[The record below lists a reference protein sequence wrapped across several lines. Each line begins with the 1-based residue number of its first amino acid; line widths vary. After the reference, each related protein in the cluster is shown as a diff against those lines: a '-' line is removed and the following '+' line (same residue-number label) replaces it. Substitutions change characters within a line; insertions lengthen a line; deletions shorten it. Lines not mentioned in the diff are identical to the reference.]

1 MKLSTLK
8 LPTLHLIIILTTLA
22 PSQGE
27 PATVAV
33 SAPIISAN
41 DPAPYAAPYNP
52 APSYG
57 SGGQAPRQPPRQYG
71 NDEQVLKQVSVLLCE
86 TVRWQ
91 VL

>member
-8 LPTLHLIIILTTLA
+8 LPTLHLLNTDNACT
-22 PSQGE
+22 SQGE